1 MILIQYSDYI
11 NYNPLVENI
20 QVPVLKAMAKYG
32 NHSCIITIGELC
44 KKNPLLSFRCVD
56 KDETLK
62 VWNLDASKTCQHSDI
77 PSRIIKG
84 NADICTDFFHSSFN
98 IWTHQSEF
106 LSNLKLAEL

>member
-62 VWNLDASKTCQHSDI
+62 VLNLDASKTCQHSDI
-77 PSRIIKG
+77 PSRIIKE
-84 NADICTDFFHSSFN
+84 NTDIFTDFLHSSFN
-98 IWTHQSEF
+98 I
-106 LSNLKLAEL
+106 